1 MPLNSVGK
9 LLISPFLI
17 QVARELIPPSSLQ
30 QDLASLREEYHQKR
44 VRFANINNM
53 SEPQAGRSRDAH
65 LKPEPETPIP
75 PITLGRPF
83 PSSPLLPYH
92 HHESLQNQEDFQ
104 AQIADRRISNINT
117 DPRVEPPGLVHSPR
131 DIKRLVGPWNLGATL
146 GTGSTGRVRKARH
159 VQTGQIAAVKIM
171 SKTEAASMRST
182 SVMQMDTKL
191 APGTRQAEGN
201 FLPFGL
207 EREIVIMKL
216 IDHPNIVK
224 LYDLWENRGEM

>member
-1 MPLNSVGK
+1 MDK
-9 LLISPFLI
+9 
-17 QVARELIPPSSLQ
+17 E
-30 QDLASLREEYHQKR
+30 
-44 VRFANINNM
+44 
-53 SEPQAGRSRDAH
+53 QAVSSRDAQGN
-65 LKPEPETPIP
+65 LAPATPIEP
-75 PITLGRPF
+75 LTLGRPF
-83 PSSPLLPYH
+83 PSSPLLPFH

-104 AQIADRRISNINT
+104 AQIADRRISRISN
-117 DPRVEPPGLVHSPR
+117 DPKNEPLGLVHSPR

-159 VQTGQIAAVKIM
+159 VLTGQIAAVKIM

-191 APGTRQAEGN
+191 APGAHQADGN